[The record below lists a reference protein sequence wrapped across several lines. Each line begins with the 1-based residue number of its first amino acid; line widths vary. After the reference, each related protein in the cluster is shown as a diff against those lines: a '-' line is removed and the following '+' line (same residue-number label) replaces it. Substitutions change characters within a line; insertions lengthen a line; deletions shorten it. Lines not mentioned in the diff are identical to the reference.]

1 MLLNDPITKIKGI
14 GEKRAK
20 LFGVMNIFTIEDL
33 LCHFPRDY
41 DDRSDVRKI
50 TDLIENEENTF
61 FAFVSSTPETV
72 YFKNLSITKA
82 KLSDETGSVT
92 AVWYNQPFMKNAI
105 RLNEEYIFT
114 GLYKKSKSRKEI
126 SSPEFEKA
134 SSEELLGG
142 GRIVPIYPITAGLS
156 QKIMRVAIKTALSE
170 LKAQLIDFI
179 PADIRKKYKL
189 CDRNFAVYN
198 IHFPENNENFFMARE
213 RLVFEELFLLQTAL
227 LTLKGKNLG
236 EKTNKIFKTENILNE
251 ASKALGFDFTNAQKR
266 VVSDIANDVES
277 GKTMNRL
284 IQGDVGSGK
293 TAVAMCAAL
302 MALKSGFQ
310 AVLMAPTEVLATQ
323 HYESFKKFFDN
334 FGFEV
339 CILKGS
345 LKKSEKNAV
354 KERILNGQSS
364 MIIGTHALIQE
375 DVEFKNLGLIITDEQ
390 HRFGVKQ
397 RNSLSIKGY
406 GAHVMVMT
414 ATPIPRTLALIL
426 YGDLDISVIDELP
439 PGRKSIETIAV
450 NSSYH
455 KRIYGFIKKE
465 VSNGRQAY
473 IVCPMVE
480 ESESIDAK
488 AVETMCDELKDTEFK
503 GINVSILHG
512 KMKAA
517 EKENIMNAFSK
528 GDIKILISTTVIEVG
543 INVPNATIMLI
554 ENAERFGLSQLHQLR
569 GRVGRGSDKSYCIL
583 VTDSKNEVTQERMR
597 VMKKTNDGF
606 EISETDLKLRGPGEF
621 FGTKQHGLPQ
631 LKIANL
637 YRDALTLSKAQES
650 AADITS
656 NRLWYKEEKYSVLK
670 KKISDMFLD
679 NGNIG
684 I

>member
-1 MLLNDPITKIKGI
+1 
-14 GEKRAK
+14 
-20 LFGVMNIFTIEDL
+20 
-33 LCHFPRDY
+33 
-41 DDRSDVRKI
+41 
-50 TDLIENEENTF
+50 
-61 FAFVSSTPETV
+61 
-72 YFKNLSITKA
+72 
-82 KLSDETGSVT
+82 
-92 AVWYNQPFMKNAI
+92 
-105 RLNEEYIFT
+105 
-114 GLYKKSKSRKEI
+114 
-126 SSPEFEKA
+126 
-134 SSEELLGG
+134 
-142 GRIVPIYPITAGLS
+142 
-156 QKIMRVAIKTALSE
+156 MRVAIKTALSE

-179 PADIRKKYKL
+179 PADIRKKYKM

-397 RNSLSIKGY
+397 RNSLSLKGY

>member
-397 RNSLSIKGY
+397 RNSLSLKGY

>member
-20 LFGVMNIFTIEDL
+20 LFGVMDIFTIEDL

-213 RLVFEELFLLQTAL
+213 RLDFEELFLLQTAL

-397 RNSLSIKGY
+397 RNSLSLKGY

>member
-20 LFGVMNIFTIEDL
+20 LFGVMDIFTIEDL

-50 TDLIENEENTF
+50 TDLVENEENTF

-189 CDRNFAVYN
+189 CDKNFAVYN

-397 RNSLSIKGY
+397 RNSLSLKGY

>member
-20 LFGVMNIFTIEDL
+20 LFGVMDIFTIEDL

-179 PADIRKKYKL
+179 PADIRKKYKM

-397 RNSLSIKGY
+397 RNSLSLKGY

>member
-20 LFGVMNIFTIEDL
+20 LFGVMDIFTIEDL

>member
-20 LFGVMNIFTIEDL
+20 LFGVMDIFTIEDL

-397 RNSLSIKGY
+397 RNSLSLKGY

>member
-20 LFGVMNIFTIEDL
+20 LFGVMDIFTIEDL

-50 TDLIENEENTF
+50 TDLVENEENTF

-397 RNSLSIKGY
+397 RNSLSLKGY

>member
-20 LFGVMNIFTIEDL
+20 LFGVMDIFTIEDL

-213 RLVFEELFLLQTAL
+213 RLDFEELFLLQTAL

-397 RNSLSIKGY
+397 RNSLSLKGY

-670 KKISDMFLD
+670 KKISDMPK
-679 NGNIG
+679 
-684 I
+684 

>member
-20 LFGVMNIFTIEDL
+20 LFGVMDIFTIEDL

-50 TDLIENEENTF
+50 TDLVENEENTF

-397 RNSLSIKGY
+397 RNSLSLKGY

-503 GINVSILHG
+503 CINVSILHG